1 MSKNTNDLAQLIV
14 AVYPN
19 IRRVFRHLVSLKDAP
34 ISMTQL
40 TCLSIIE
47 KQEKLTMS
55 TLAKKLSMS
64 NQQLTKVVDTLEE
77 FGLVVRVADKDNHRQ
92 ILVQTSQK
100 GKDLITSLSKEI
112 DRKLTFALRNQQ
124 EGELDNLYNSLA
136 YIAKFFSNINE

>member
-1 MSKNTNDLAQLIV
+1 MSKNTNDLAELIV

-19 IRRVFRHLVSLKDAP
+19 IRKVFRHLVSLKDAP

-47 KQEKLTMS
+47 KQGTLTMS

-77 FGLVVRVADKDNHRQ
+77 FGLVVRVTDKDNHRQ
-92 ILVQTSQK
+92 ILVQTSPK
-100 GKDLITSLSKEI
+100 GKALISSLSKEI
-112 DRKLTFALRNQQ
+112 DRKLSYALRNR
-124 EGELDNLYNSLA
+124 EDGEIDNLYKSLA
-136 YIAKFFSNINE
+136 YIASYFANITE